1 MVQGVLWAAAAARL
15 QQPSHAAWAPP
26 GPEHTSLW
34 VCAVW
39 ETHLLLTRRGRL
51 WRSDFLSGFQEAW
64 ELSVPGE
71 LPTPT

>member
-1 MVQGVLWAAAAARL
+1 MVHGLLWAA
-15 QQPSHAAWAPP
+15 QQPGHSNPCSLGP
-26 GPEHTSLW
+26 LGPEHTSLW

-39 ETHLLLTRRGRL
+39 ETHLLLPRRARL
-51 WRSDFLSGFQEAW
+51 WQSDFLSGSLEAW

>member
-1 MVQGVLWAAAAARL
+1 MGGGSSQAAAALARSL
-15 QQPSHAAWAPP
+15 GPP

-51 WRSDFLSGFQEAW
+51 WQSDFLSGSQEAW